1 MTHVDK
7 GKYFQKHPQQT
18 IVNEDLKQEIRKRV
32 KDNNISCAAAEKI
45 SQNKKVTMNEIG
57 VAIDLL
63 NVNIIKCQLGLFGY
77 EGKKKLVQAAE
88 EVAPDL
94 QQSIGAKLSGG
105 RLPCAAAW
113 EIALQLN
120 MPRIRVSAA
129 GEKLKI
135 KIKPCQLGAF

>member
-7 GKYFQKHPQQT
+7 GKYFQKHPQQS
-18 IVNEDLKQEIRKRV
+18 IVNEDLKQEIMKQVR
-32 KDNNISCAAAEKI
+32 DNNISCAAAEKI

-94 QQSIGAKLSGG
+94 QQSIAAKLSGG